1 MRVLALCLA
10 LLPLPAAAQGLIAVD
25 LTLSPRAMAELAER
39 AEMVAVAGFYSGEP
53 APGATIEADDMGLII
68 LGNEEH
74 IVWPV
79 PQRVMLGANLGGMP
93 LSQVQAPMLTVN
105 VFSAR
110 FSDEDN
116 LLDCGLVDGL
126 VTEMSGTVQAV
137 HCKLI
142 VE

>member
-1 MRVLALCLA
+1 
-10 LLPLPAAAQGLIAVD
+10 
-25 LTLSPRAMAELAER
+25 MAELAER
-39 AEMVAVAGFYSGEP
+39 AEMVAVAGVYSGEP
-53 APGATIEADDMGLII
+53 APGATIEADDMGLIF

-79 PQRVMLGANLGGMP
+79 PQRVMPGANLGGMP

-110 FSDEDN
+110 FTDEDN
-116 LLDCGLVDGL
+116 LPDCGLVDGL
-126 VTEMSGTVQAV
+126 ETKTSGTVLAV
-137 HCKLI
+137 HCRLI